1 MEKSFLEY
9 AYEKI
14 STSKKAL
21 SFNEVWDYV
30 AEHAGLDEATKNNKV
45 AQFYTDLMLDGRFV
59 TLGNNT
65 WDLRERQTFDKV
77 HIDMRD
83 VYNEINTTESANDDE
98 EEKKDEEDYN
108 KPFEDPNKDDD
119 NENGDD
125 NPDSEESE
133 N

>member
-30 AEHAGLDEATKNNKV
+30 AEQAGLDEATKNNKV

>member
-9 AYEKI
+9 AYERI

-30 AEHAGLDEATKNNKV
+30 AAQAGLDETAKNNKV

-108 KPFEDPNKDDD
+108 KPFEDPTKDDD
-119 NENGDD
+119 NDNGDE
-125 NPDSEESE
+125 NSEGQESE